1 MSEPKLRP
9 PKADGKVRGTTIQ
22 KERVTMTQKTEGNV
36 QPEKPRGF
44 HLSLDGWAVTLA
56 LFLSLLVALG
66 VIKKIP
72 W

>member
-1 MSEPKLRP
+1 MLTMAQKLNGGAR
-9 PKADGKVRGTTIQ
+9 D
-22 KERVTMTQKTEGNV
+22 
-36 QPEKPRGF
+36 EKPRGF
-44 HLSLDGWAVTLA
+44 RLSLDGWAVTLA

>member
-1 MSEPKLRP
+1 
-9 PKADGKVRGTTIQ
+9 
-22 KERVTMTQKTEGNV
+22 MTQKLDGDARR
-36 QPEKPRGF
+36 EKSGGF
-44 HLSLDGWAVTLA
+44 SLSLDGWAVTLA

>member
-1 MSEPKLRP
+1 M
-9 PKADGKVRGTTIQ
+9 T
-22 KERVTMTQKTEGNV
+22 ERLNGGARE
-36 QPEKPRGF
+36 EKPRGF
-44 HLSLDGWAVTLA
+44 RLSLDGWAVTLA

>member
-1 MSEPKLRP
+1 
-9 PKADGKVRGTTIQ
+9 
-22 KERVTMTQKTEGNV
+22 MTQKQNGSARE
-36 QPEKPRGF
+36 EKPRGLR
-44 HLSLDGWAVTLA
+44 LSLDGWAVTLA

>member
-1 MSEPKLRP
+1 MTEKL
-9 PKADGKVRGTTIQ
+9 DDNVR
-22 KERVTMTQKTEGNV
+22 R
-36 QPEKPRGF
+36 EKPRGF
-44 HLSLDGWAVTLA
+44 RLSLDGWAVTLA

>member
-1 MSEPKLRP
+1 MTEKLSGSTRE
-9 PKADGKVRGTTIQ
+9 Q
-22 KERVTMTQKTEGNV
+22 
-36 QPEKPRGF
+36 KPRGF
-44 HLSLDGWAVTLA
+44 RLSLDGWAVTLA

>member
-1 MSEPKLRP
+1 
-9 PKADGKVRGTTIQ
+9 
-22 KERVTMTQKTEGNV
+22 MTQKSNGDARE
-36 QPEKPRGF
+36 EKPHGF
-44 HLSLDGWAVTLA
+44 RLSLDAWAVTLA

>member
-1 MSEPKLRP
+1 MLLP
-9 PKADGKVRGTTIQ
+9 PKGNTEVRDSTIQ
-22 KERVTMTQKTEGNV
+22 TESLTMTQKLDGDA
-36 QPEKPRGF
+36 QREKPRGF
-44 HLSLDGWAVTLA
+44 RLSLDGWAVTLA

>member
-1 MSEPKLRP
+1 
-9 PKADGKVRGTTIQ
+9 
-22 KERVTMTQKTEGNV
+22 MTQKTEGNV

>member
-1 MSEPKLRP
+1 
-9 PKADGKVRGTTIQ
+9 
-22 KERVTMTQKTEGNV
+22 MTQKLD
-36 QPEKPRGF
+36 RGAERGQRAGF
-44 HLSLDGWAVTLA
+44 RLSVDGWAVTLA

>member
-1 MSEPKLRP
+1 
-9 PKADGKVRGTTIQ
+9 
-22 KERVTMTQKTEGNV
+22 MTQKLDRDAR
-36 QPEKPRGF
+36 QEKPRWF
-44 HLSLDGWAVTLA
+44 QLSLDGWAVTLA

>member
-1 MSEPKLRP
+1 MAQKL
-9 PKADGKVRGTTIQ
+9 DGNAR
-22 KERVTMTQKTEGNV
+22 R
-36 QPEKPRGF
+36 EKSRWF
-44 HLSLDGWAVTLA
+44 QLSLDGWAVTLA

>member
-1 MSEPKLRP
+1 
-9 PKADGKVRGTTIQ
+9 
-22 KERVTMTQKTEGNV
+22 MTKKQNDESTAS
-36 QPEKPRGF
+36 KPRSWR
-44 HLSLDGWAVTLA
+44 LSLDCWAVTLA

>member
-1 MSEPKLRP
+1 MTEKL
-9 PKADGKVRGTTIQ
+9 DGTVR
-22 KERVTMTQKTEGNV
+22 E
-36 QPEKPRGF
+36 EKSRGF
-44 HLSLDGWAVTLA
+44 RLSVDGWAVTLA